1 MNAER
6 AFDDI
11 TGALADVFDFP
22 KDERA
27 SPAIKKDLYTK
38 LYYSQGTAAEKNL
51 WLADI
56 AKTQNMKHETAVAE
70 YNELKKKSDKAR
82 TEKPYK
88 PLQTKK
94 SSPVY
99 DRPAKDPNV
108 ETPEI
113 VEPLKTETLKDL
125 INRKIAPIQ
134 WIVKKILAEGLSILS
149 GPPKIGKSLLSLCL
163 GISISSGK
171 RFLGEYEVERGRVLY
186 CALEDSDS
194 RVQARSIEMLDG
206 ADENDLA
213 LVEKTLILRKTEN
226 GGIEQ
231 IETWL
236 KEHPDAK
243 LIIIDTMAK
252 VRKMPGRNSNSY
264 LADSDFMTPLQALA
278 LAFHVAIVLVHHNRQ
293 GKEANDQ
300 LDVVS
305 GTSGL
310 TGVSDQI
317 WILKRKSRKEKSAT
331 LEFIG
336 RDFDSDEIAI
346 SMNDK
351 LQWCYEGPAQEIQ
364 VTGERQDIV
373 DYLSKHAPKIF
384 TTSEIALALEKKVSA
399 VSRLLGVLVRDEI
412 VLPGGYG
419 KYYIAKD

>member
-1 MNAER
+1 MENEL
-6 AFDDI
+6 AFDDLNSRLAAARAGEKI
-11 TGALADVFDFP
+11 GKTEFFTALSYQPASDKMLLLADVAKILKMDD
-22 KDERA
+22 K
-27 SPAIKKDLYTK
+27 
-38 LYYSQGTAAEKNL
+38 TARTEFIEFEKNL
-51 WLADI
+51 EI
-56 AKTQNMKHETAVAE
+56 ERAK
-70 YNELKKKSDKAR
+70 
-82 TEKPYK
+82 KPYK
-88 PLQTKK
+88 PLK
-94 SSPVY
+94 SVY
-99 DRPAKDPNV
+99 QRPAQDPNAD
-108 ETPEI
+108 TPI
-113 VEPLKTETLKDL
+113 EPLQTETLKDL
-125 INRKIAPIQ
+125 INRKIAPIR

-231 IETWL
+231 IESWL

-264 LADSDFMTPLQALA
+264 LADSDFMTPLQSLA

-351 LQWCYEGPAQEIQ
+351 LQWIYEGPAQEIQ

-373 DYLSKHAPKIF
+373 DYLSKNAGTIF
-384 TTSEIALALEKKVSA
+384 STSEIAVALEKKVSA

-419 KYYIAKD
+419 KFYIAKD